1 MPAAPAAPGLRVRLL
16 HSLAMNY
23 SPRFLLV
30 GALALCASAAA
41 GLYSCASTQLI
52 GGNKTVSGPGPGG
65 KPMRTVTDA
74 AVGMPAVAQT
84 PIYPLTARVEVAD
97 DYFGTK
103 VPDPYRWLENL
114 DSPAVK
120 QWVASENAVT
130 EPQLASLPQRPWLKN
145 RLTQLW
151 NYERYELPVHRGAHY
166 FYLHND
172 GTQNQSVLYV
182 AEDLKGPGRVLFD
195 PNSAREDATV
205 SLSEFDPSEQGDM
218 VAYALS
224 DGGTD
229 WQIWRFRRVKDGE
242 DLKDELRYTKFWG
255 VSWAHDGSG
264 VYYSRYPAVAVGKGD
279 DAGRPAVYFHKLGT
293 TQDEDRLVY
302 EITDHPTRI
311 PQARVTEDGR
321 YLVITQ
327 VEGYE
332 KNGVVLMDL
341 RKPGAAAQPLLMG
354 WDGLYHFIGSR
365 GDELYFHTTHNAPL
379 GRVIAVDAHQSA
391 GRRNVVPEGTT
402 AIEEASYV
410 GGRIVAKY
418 VEDAHGVARI
428 YERDGQLAGSVP
440 LPGLG
445 GIEGFHGEGS
455 RPETFFAYTDY
466 LTPRRIY
473 RLDVASNQASVWREP
488 HVPASMDAFLTEQV
502 FYASKDGTRVP
513 MYITHRRDLVKNGD
527 TPVLLYGYGGF
538 NISATPTY
546 RPQVQAWLEM
556 GGAFAEANLRGGGEY
571 GEAWHK
577 SGTLANKQHVFDD
590 FIAAAEYLIREHYTR
605 SARLGIHGRS
615 NGGLLV
621 GAVLTQRPDLFGA
634 ALPAVGVLDMLRY
647 HTASANARQWS
658 SDFGLAEDPD
668 QFRTLYAYSPVQ
680 NVKKGVCYPPTLITT
695 ADHDDRVVPWHSYK
709 FAAALQAAQ
718 VCANPILIRV
728 ETRAGH
734 GAGKPV
740 WMQVDDYADQLAF
753 AARWLGMTAPATP

>member
-1 MPAAPAAPGLRVRLL
+1 MPKFKPLT
-16 HSLAMNY
+16 
-23 SPRFLLV
+23 LV
-30 GALALCASAAA
+30 AALALVASVVS
-41 GLYSCASTQLI
+41 GVYSCANTQLV
-52 GGNKTVSGPGPGG
+52 GGNQTVPGPGPGG
-65 KPMRTVTDA
+65 KPMRTVTDQ
-74 AVGMPAVAQT
+74 AVGMPPVANN
-84 PIYPLTARVEVAD
+84 PIYPFTARVEVND
-97 DYFGTK
+97 NYFGTK
-103 VPDPYRWLENL
+103 VADPYRWLENL
-114 DSPAVK
+114 DSPAVQ
-120 QWVASENAVT
+120 QWVMSENAVSQ
-130 EPQLASLPQRPWLKN
+130 PQLAGLPQRPWFKR
-145 RLTQLW
+145 RLGELW
-151 NYERYELPVHRGAHY
+151 NYERYELPIRRGAHY

-172 GTQNQSVLYV
+172 GEQNQSVLFV
-182 AEDLKGPGRVLFD
+182 ADTLEAPGRVLFD
-195 PNSAREDATV
+195 PNAARADATV
-205 SLSEFDPSEQGDM
+205 ALSEFHPSEQGDM
-218 VAYALS
+218 VAYAVS

-229 WQIWRFRRVKDGE
+229 WQIWRFRRVKDRQ

-264 VYYSRYPAVAVGKGD
+264 VYYSRYPALAVGKGD
-279 DAGRPAVYFHKLGT
+279 DAGRPALYFHKLNT
-293 TQDEDRLVY
+293 SQDADRLVY
-302 EITDHPTRI
+302 EIKDHPTRI
-311 PQARVTEDGR
+311 PQGRVTEDGH

-332 KNGVVLMDL
+332 KNGVELLDL
-341 RKPGAAAQPLLMG
+341 LKPGAQAQPLLMG
-354 WDGLYHFIGSR
+354 WDALYNFIGSR

-379 GRVIAVDAHQSA
+379 GRVIAIDAHQPASP
-391 GRRNVVPEGTT
+391 RTVVAEGAS
-402 AIEEASYV
+402 AIEEATYV

-428 YERDGQLAGSVP
+428 YERDGRLAGTVP

-445 GIEGFHGEGS
+445 GIDGFRGEGNRS
-455 RPETFFAYTDY
+455 ETFFSYTDY

-473 RLDVASNQASVWREP
+473 RLDVSTDEATLWREP
-488 HVPASMDAFLTEQV
+488 HVPASMTDFVTEQV

-513 MYITHRRDLVKNGD
+513 MYITHRRDLAKTGD
-527 TPVLLYGYGGF
+527 TPLLLYGYGGF
-538 NISATPTY
+538 NISATPSY
-546 RPQVQAWLEM
+546 RPQVQAWLEL

-577 SGTLANKQHVFDD
+577 AGTLANKQHVFDD

-658 SDFGLAEDPD
+658 SDFGLAEDAD
-668 QFRTLYAYSPVQ
+668 QFKTLYAYSPVQ

-718 VCANPILIRV
+718 ICPNPILIRV

-753 AARWLGMTAPATP
+753 VAKWLGMPAAPAK